1 MTSSDTFDI
10 LSECQ
15 TILERAKAAIQAQ
28 MEYQGV
34 NATGNTSRS
43 FRVERYDGGVRLVMG
58 GTDYKTAPLQ
68 TLEVGRPGGSVP
80 RGFTDILTEWSRVK
94 GISFENESRRR
105 SFAYLLGRRI
115 QREGTLRHSNPVDV
129 YSSIITD
136 AANSVT
142 ADVVDSITV
151 FLHNPKNLGQ

>member
-1 MTSSDTFDI
+1 MISTDTFDI
-10 LSECQ
+10 LGECEV
-15 TILERAKAAIQAQ
+15 ILERAKATIQAQ

-58 GTDYKTAPLQ
+58 GTDYPTAPLQ
-68 TLEVGRPGGSVP
+68 TLEVGRPGGPVP
-80 RGFTDILTEWSRVK
+80 RGFTDILTEWSRAK
-94 GISFENESRRR
+94 GLQFPTESRRR

-136 AANSVT
+136 AANSIE
-142 ADVVDSITV
+142 ADIVNSITIH
-151 FLHNPKNLGQ
+151 LHNPSTLQQ